1 MGASFDVT
9 AILRANSSDFTNG
22 VNAAKSALADLRNQ
36 SGGMLAQVGSSLKS
50 VGSAM
55 QSVGAGMTTAF
66 TLPMVGGLTAV
77 IKGYADLEQSL
88 GGVSTLF
95 KQNGSSV
102 NTLARDY
109 GMTRQQAQALYNTMD
124 REGTNVIEN
133 ANRAY
138 RTAGV
143 SANRYMEQ
151 VTSFSATLLQGL
163 GGDTAKAAKY
173 GDKALVQMSDNANKF
188 GTNMTDIQNAYQ
200 GFAKDNYSMLDN
212 LKLGYGGTMS
222 EMARLVNESG
232 VLNGEFEAT
241 ADNIRDIPFHTLI
254 DAIGITQDRLG
265 VTGTTAKE
273 ASTTV
278 SGSFNSMKAAA
289 ENLVAGLG
297 NNEANIKTLME
308 NMKQTIITF
317 KDNVVRVLGTIW
329 DNLPVDG
336 WVKWTAL
343 IIGTVGPV
351 IFALGTLITW
361 VGNVVSAI
369 STIGEF
375 LGIFSTATEAVEG
388 FSMAFEG
395 GESVMVSFASTVEG
409 VSAASLA
416 AFAGI
421 ALAVGMVVA
430 ALVDL
435 WNHNENFR
443 SQVIAIWE
451 TIKSAITNAVQAIVS
466 FVMSIWGQLTS
477 FWNENHALIMQTATT
492 YWNMFK
498 GMIENVMNAILPVVQ
513 TGLNLLITL
522 FSTSWQMITTVISTV
537 IEVILN
543 IIKMGMQILQGDWS
557 GAWETLKTILST
569 VWEGIKSLV
578 SIGINAIGP
587 IIQAGIQFILAIW
600 NAAWALLA
608 VPFQALWALLQQI
621 AGGAMTAISGVISA
635 GIAVIQSIW
644 SAAWTVIQTV
654 FSTVW
659 NTIMS
664 ILSPIMAGIS
674 SIISSTLSAIQAIW
688 NAIWT
693 GIQAVLAGVLA
704 AIVGLVTGNFSQVQ
718 AAISSIMSAIQS
730 TISAIWNAILSLISS
745 VLSAIAST
753 VSSTWSS
760 IQSIISSA
768 MSSVQSI
775 VSSAWSAVRSAVSS
789 AMSSIQSAITSGFS
803 AVVSAVTSAGQRI
816 ISAVRSAFSGALSA
830 ARGFVGQAA
839 SVGSQLISGFVSG
852 VTSAAGKLI
861 SAVKGAVSNAING
874 AKALLGIKSPSR
886 VFRQFGIYTDK
897 GFIIGIDSK
906 ADQVAR
912 SMRYMA
918 QGAIDAFTGQD
929 INGAITD
936 ELGSM
941 DGQLGRLAGYDP
953 SVSFN
958 GGKMSVTQ
966 QAADIV
972 LKMGDTTYRAF
983 TEDITN
989 AQSMELMLD
998 NY

>member
-289 ENLVAGLG
+289 ENLVSGLG

-336 WVKWTAL
+336 WVKWAAL

-361 VGNVVSAI
+361 VGNVVSAL
-369 STIGEF
+369 STIGSAISSVVGF
-375 LGIFSTATEAVEG
+375 FSSGSTA
-388 FSMAFEG
+388 
-395 GESVMVSFASTVEG
+395 ASG
-409 VSAASLA
+409 LGA
-416 AFAGI
+416 AFSGLSVG
-421 ALAVGMVVA
+421 ALATFAAIVA
-430 ALVDL
+430 AVAMVGAALIDL
-435 WNHNENFR
+435 WNNNENFR

-557 GAWETLKTILST
+557 GAWETFKTILST

-621 AGGAMTAISGVISA
+621 AGGAMSAISGVISA

-674 SIISSTLSAIQAIW
+674 SIISSTLSAISAIW

-718 AAISSIMSAIQS
+718 SAITSIMSAIQA

-753 VSSTWSS
+753 VSSTWSA
-760 IQSIISSA
+760 IQSIVSSA

-775 VSSAWSAVRSAVSS
+775 ISSAWSAVRSAVTS

-972 LKMGDTTYRAF
+972 LKMGDATYRAF
-983 TEDITN
+983 TNDITN

>member
-22 VNAAKSALADLRNQ
+22 VNAARSALADLRNQ

-109 GMTRQQAQALYNTMD
+109 GMTREQAQALYNTMD

-297 NNEANIKTLME
+297 NNEANIKQLME

-336 WVKWTAL
+336 WVKWAAL

-351 IFALGTLITW
+351 IFALGSLIAW
-361 VGNVVSAI
+361 VGKVVSAI

-435 WNHNENFR
+435 WNNNENFR

-498 GMIENVMNAILPVVQ
+498 GVIENVMNAILPVIQ

-522 FSTSWQMITTVISTV
+522 FSTSWQLITTVISTALEIV
-537 IEVILN
+537 LN
-543 IIKMGMQILQGDWS
+543 IIKMAMQILQGDWS

-608 VPFQALWALLQQI
+608 IPFQTLWALLQQI

-718 AAISSIMSAIQS
+718 SAITSIMSAIQS

-753 VSSTWSS
+753 VSSTWSA
-760 IQSIISSA
+760 IQSIVSSA

-775 VSSAWSAVRSAVSS
+775 ISSAWSAVRSAVTS

>member
-36 SGGMLAQVGSSLKS
+36 SGGMLAQVGSSLK
-50 VGSAM
+50 
-55 QSVGAGMTTAF
+55 SVGAGMTTAF

-289 ENLVAGLG
+289 ENLVSGLG

-336 WVKWTAL
+336 WVKWAAL
-343 IIGTVGPV
+343 IVGVAGPIIA
-351 IFALGTLITW
+351 IFGTLIIW
-361 VGNVVSAI
+361 VGNVVSAL
-369 STIGEF
+369 STIGGAISSVVGF
-375 LGIFSTATEAVEG
+375 FSSGSTAASG
-388 FSMAFEG
+388 LGAAFSG
-395 GESVMVSFASTVEG
+395 LSVGA
-409 VSAASLA
+409 LA
-416 AFAGI
+416 AFAAI
-421 ALAVGMVVA
+421 VAAVAMVGA

-435 WNHNENFR
+435 WNNNENFR

-557 GAWETLKTILST
+557 GAWETFKTILST

-608 VPFQALWALLQQI
+608 VPFQALWALLQSI
-621 AGGAMTAISGVISA
+621 AGGAMSAISGVISA

-659 NTIMS
+659 NTIVS

-674 SIISSTLSAIQAIW
+674 SIISSTLSAISAIW

-718 AAISSIMSAIQS
+718 SAITSIMSAIQA

-753 VSSTWSS
+753 VSSTWSA
-760 IQSIISSA
+760 IQSIVSSA

-775 VSSAWSAVRSAVSS
+775 ISSAWSAVRSAVTS

-897 GFIIGIDSK
+897 GFIIGIGSK

-929 INGAITD
+929 INGAIND

-966 QAADIV
+966 QAANIV

-983 TEDITN
+983 TDDITN
-989 AQSMELMLD
+989 AQSMELMLN

>member
-109 GMTRQQAQALYNTMD
+109 GMTREQAQALYNTMD

-297 NNEANIKTLME
+297 NNEANIKQLME

-336 WVKWTAL
+336 WVKWAAL
-343 IIGTVGPV
+343 IIGAAGP
-351 IFALGTLITW
+351 IIAILGTLIIW
-361 VGNVVSAI
+361 IGNVVSAI

-451 TIKSAITNAVQAIVS
+451 TIKSAITSAVQAIVS

-498 GMIENVMNAILPVVQ
+498 GIIESVMNAILPVVQ

-537 IEVILN
+537 IDVILN

-557 GAWETLKTILST
+557 GAWETFKTILST

-608 VPFQALWALLQQI
+608 VPFQALWALLQSI